1 MWTAIMSLFQ
11 FYGIIVGV
19 LIFRSG
25 ILSLFANSPSII
37 YGVANP
43 PNGLPF
49 FNFNP
54 GLGYA
59 CFGLGI
65 VYSCLVSWT
74 KPKSDKKSNK
84 LNLLF
89 SFLFGGANLSAG
101 VMRLLG
107 YEVFFGITAQGL
119 FGLVLS
125 ICLGSAT
132 ISPILQAWAKPDSQ

>member
-1 MWTAIMSLFQ
+1 MSLFQ

-25 ILSLFANSPSII
+25 ILSLFANQPSII

-59 CFGLGI
+59 CFGWGI
-65 VYSCLVSWT
+65 VYSCIVSWK
-74 KPKSDKKSNK
+74 KPKSDKLS
-84 LNLLF
+84 LLF

-107 YEVFFGITAQGL
+107 YEVFFGITSQGL

-125 ICLGSAT
+125 ICFGSAT

>member
-1 MWTAIMSLFQ
+1 MWSVIMSLFQ

-25 ILSLFANSPSII
+25 ILSLFANQSSII

-59 CFGLGI
+59 CLGWGI
-65 VYSCLVSWT
+65 VYSCLVSWK
-74 KPKSDKKSNK
+74 KPKSDKLS
-84 LNLLF
+84 LLF

-125 ICLGSAT
+125 IWLGSAT